1 MKADSEAGDS
11 GIMSSTGISEFSEYG
26 NGDHELASGEVT
38 PNTHNRMEM
47 SPSPIQINDDTLS
60 FEQSKQLSN
69 IIPIHNTSTTDDST
83 IQCTDDTSSESTAV
97 ELTEDVSTGHESC

>member
-26 NGDHELASGEVT
+26 NGDHEL
-38 PNTHNRMEM
+38 
-47 SPSPIQINDDTLS
+47 PIQINDDTLS
-60 FEQSKQLSN
+60 VEQSKQLSN
-69 IIPIHNTSTTDDST
+69 IIPIHNTSTTDDPI